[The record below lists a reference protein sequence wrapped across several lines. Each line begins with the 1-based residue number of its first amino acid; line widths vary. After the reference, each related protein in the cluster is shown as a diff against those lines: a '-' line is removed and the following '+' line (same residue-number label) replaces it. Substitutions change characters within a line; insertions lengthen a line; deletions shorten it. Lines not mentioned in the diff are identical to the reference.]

1 MSVFMLTVPR
11 TTTAST
17 AHCRAARAPVRM
29 TASGR
34 LRGHRQTF
42 RSLGAP
48 GCEFCPAHCRT
59 GAERVR
65 LATVGCMEST
75 GLGDDVEKWLASGTD
90 VRRLAVPAQT
100 VNVPGL
106 GPLLVIAVL
115 GWPDSIPVL
124 TVEPGLGAPAKT
136 SNARLALRDD
146 LGGVHPFRQGGGGGG
161 GPVRP
166 LAFQSPVGDSL
177 PEGARALHLYGL
189 PAKSALTHTAD
200 EPLPP
205 HVTISL
211 D

>member
-48 GCEFCPAHCRT
+48 GCEFRPAHCRT

-90 VRRLAVPAQT
+90 VRRLAVPAKMLT
-100 VNVPGL
+100 VPGL
-106 GPLLVIAVL
+106 GPLLVLAVV
-115 GWPDSIPVL
+115 GWPDSITIL
-124 TVEPGLGAPAKT
+124 TVEPGLGATAKH
-136 SNARLALRDD
+136 SNGRLGLRDD
-146 LGGVHPFRQGGGGGG
+146 LGGFHPFRQGGGSGG
-161 GPVRP
+161 GPVGRVI
-166 LAFQSPVGDSL
+166 LRVTFRETVHG
-177 PEGARALHLYGL
+177 GARA
-189 PAKSALTHTAD
+189 PQ
-200 EPLPP
+200 
-205 HVTISL
+205 
-211 D
+211 